1 MVGLDLHDVVAAAV
15 DDKPGGVR
23 AAVQRVGGDDAAG
36 HADLAQQPAD
46 AVDLAAGAV
55 GADLA
60 AHHAAA
66 VLDSDDEHAVRVGT
80 AGPVERRRLA
90 VDGEGATSL
99 LDAAPADGGAARVA
113 VFNPGSNRARRSSL
127 RLVNDSGVDTVA
139 TVNGVDDA
147 GVSSDPVRVPVPAGE
162 ALWLTAAELEA
173 GGAGF
178 EGALGDGD
186 GKWRLRVASD
196 APLTVMSFIEDAAGR
211 LSNVSTAGRQ

>member
-1 MVGLDLHDVVAAAV
+1 M
-15 DDKPGGVR
+15 
-23 AAVQRVGGDDAAG
+23 QRVGGDDAVG

-113 VFNPGSNRARRSSL
+113 VFNPSSNRARRSLL
-127 RLVNDSGVDTVA
+127 RLVNDSGVD
-139 TVNGVDDA
+139 DA
-147 GVSSDPVRVPVPAGE
+147 GVPSDPVRVPVPAGE

-186 GKWRLRVASD
+186 GKWRLRVTSD